1 MLKKYLQNL
10 ESLNN
15 LTSKFKQINFQIIFW
30 FWFFRIK

>member
-15 LTSKFKQINFQIIFW
+15 LTSKFKLIDFKIILVLVF
-30 FWFFRIK
+30 